1 MAACSFKRDHHQR
14 IAKALVRLDPGV
26 LDSCGCLFAGGTAIA
41 LTHGEFRESVDIDFL
56 ISDMDGYRQL
66 RDLVTSSN
74 SLDALLNPG
83 RQIELL
89 RDIRTSQYKIEAML
103 KVYGAPIKFEIVYE
117 GYISLDRPEPG
128 DRVCGIKH
136 LSAVDMLATKLMAN
150 SDRLFAD
157 ETRSRDVIDMAMM
170 RPTAQLAAAAS
181 KKVQQT
187 VYKNDFVP
195 NLHKAINRVR
205 ERDGWLDTCM
215 SDMKIVAP
223 KAEVLRNLELLQ
235 SVFWSSTPP
244 PPGSRTRLAP

>member
-41 LTHGEFRESVDIDFL
+41 LTHGEFRESIDIDFL
-56 ISDMDGYRQL
+56 ISDLDGYRRL
-66 RDLVTSSN
+66 RDLVTARHN
-74 SLDALLNPG
+74 LEGLLKPG
-83 RQIELL
+83 SQMDLL

-103 KVYGAPIKFEIVYE
+103 RVDGAPIKFEIVYE

-157 ETRSRDVIDMAMM
+157 ETRNRDVIDMAMM
-170 RPTAQLAAAAS
+170 RPTAQLAATAA

-187 VYKNDFVP
+187 VYKNDFAP
-195 NLHKAINRVR
+195 NLHKAIIRVR

-215 SDMKIVAP
+215 GDMKIVAT
-223 KAEVLRNLELLQ
+223 KTQMLSNLEWLQ
-235 SVFWSSTPP
+235 SVFASSKPP
-244 PPGSRTRLAP
+244 PPGSKTRLKP

>member
-56 ISDMDGYRQL
+56 ISDLDGYRRL
-66 RDLVTSSN
+66 RDLVTTSH
-74 SLDALLNPG
+74 SLEGLLKAG
-83 RQIELL
+83 TQLELL

-103 KVYGAPIKFEIVYE
+103 KVDGAPIKFEIVYE
-117 GYISLDRPEPG
+117 GYISLDRSDPG
-128 DRVCGIKH
+128 DRVCGIRH

-157 ETRSRDVIDMAMM
+157 ETRNRDVIDMAMM
-170 RPTAQLAAAAS
+170 RPTALLAAAAS

-195 NLHKAINRVR
+195 NLHKAISRVR
-205 ERDGWLDTCM
+205 DRDGWLDTCM
-215 SDMKIVAP
+215 GDMKIVAT
-223 KAEVLRNLELLQ
+223 KTQVLSNLALLQ
-235 SVFWSSTPP
+235 SVFASSTPP
-244 PPGSRTRLAP
+244 PPNSKTKLKP